1 MLFFDLSTLGD
12 IGIGASLASKLRSLS
27 SESFV
32 QLLSAIFLIVR
43 VCVLDYAC
51 LIFYFYFFG
60 WTGCNFLL
68 NCQHTACL
76 YDCNE

>member
-1 MLFFDLSTLGD
+1 MLFFDLSTLRD

-32 QLLSAIFLIVR
+32 QLLTAIFLIVR

-51 LIFYFYFFG
+51 LIF
-60 WTGCNFLL
+60 NFLL
-68 NCQHTACL
+68 FRL
-76 YDCNE
+76 DCCNFFVELPVYFLFI